1 MPCQR
6 LTSVPTSD
14 EEAGLGKT
22 KTGQMLLH
30 PSNLKKDQRGITGLE
45 TAIVL
50 VAFVLVAS
58 VFAFAVLSTG
68 LVASEKSKETSLE
81 SLKEASSTLMVRGRV
96 VGTANSDLTAL
107 DQVRFTLSSATQ
119 ASEGVEVSTA
129 ASVLTYLD
137 EYQAINLSASY
148 WTPTWLIGSGPL
160 LDAGEQVELAVT
172 LSDLVLPPGEGTVF
186 TLRFQSATGA
196 EVYLQKATPADLP
209 KVVELTSSSGSVP
222 PPTNNTLEFDAVK
235 GKTPRI
241 FPISGIMYA
250 IVYAGDTDV
259 GYLKTYTLAPNG
271 RIIKTA
277 NDSLTLDSVKGKE
290 PDMISI
296 SGNVYAIAYSGAGDD
311 GFLKTVTIATD
322 GQIPD
327 TVIDTLEF
335 DTVNGEDAN
344 IIPISGD
351 VYAIAYSG
359 DTDDGFLKSIELR
372 TSGQIP

>member
-107 DQVRFTLSSATQ
+107 DQVRFTLSSAMQ

>member
-107 DQVRFTLSSATQ
+107 DQVRFTLSSAMQ

-137 EYQAINLSASY
+137 EYQAINLSASD

-160 LDAGEQVELAVT
+160 LNAGEQVELAVT

-359 DTDDGFLKSIELR
+359 DTDDGFLKSIEIR

>member
-107 DQVRFTLSSATQ
+107 DQVRFTLSSAMQ

-137 EYQAINLSASY
+137 EYQAINLSASD

-322 GQIPD
+322 GQITD

-335 DTVNGEDAN
+335 DTVKGKDAN

>member
-107 DQVRFTLSSATQ
+107 DQVRFTLSSAMQ

-137 EYQAINLSASY
+137 EYQAINLSASD

-160 LDAGEQVELAVT
+160 LNAGEQVELAVT

>member
-1 MPCQR
+1 M
-6 LTSVPTSD
+6 
-14 EEAGLGKT
+14 
-22 KTGQMLLH
+22 
-30 PSNLKKDQRGITGLE
+30 
-45 TAIVL
+45 
-50 VAFVLVAS
+50 
-58 VFAFAVLSTG
+58 
-68 LVASEKSKETSLE
+68 
-81 SLKEASSTLMVRGRV
+81 
-96 VGTANSDLTAL
+96 
-107 DQVRFTLSSATQ
+107 
-119 ASEGVEVSTA
+119 
-129 ASVLTYLD
+129 
-137 EYQAINLSASY
+137 
-148 WTPTWLIGSGPL
+148 IGSGPL
-160 LDAGEQVELAVT
+160 LNAGEQVELAVT

-322 GQIPD
+322 GQI
-327 TVIDTLEF
+327 
-335 DTVNGEDAN
+335 
-344 IIPISGD
+344 
-351 VYAIAYSG
+351 
-359 DTDDGFLKSIELR
+359 TDR
-372 TSGQIP
+372 